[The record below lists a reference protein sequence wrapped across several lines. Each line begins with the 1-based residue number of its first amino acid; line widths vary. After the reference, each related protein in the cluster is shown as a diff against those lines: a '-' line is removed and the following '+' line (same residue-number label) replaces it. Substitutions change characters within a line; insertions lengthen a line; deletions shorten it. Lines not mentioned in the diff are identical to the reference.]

1 MFFADIQE
9 ETILEENISLEGS
22 KSRSRSNERSYK
34 SKPPRNKLQKK
45 KMKINLKGP
54 NVYKK
59 FEKIKSML
67 PKSQEV
73 QLGSNSPSKDLLQV
87 CDGASS
93 VGGES

>member
-45 KMKINLKGP
+45 KMKIN
-54 NVYKK
+54 
-59 FEKIKSML
+59 
-67 PKSQEV
+67 
-73 QLGSNSPSKDLLQV
+73 
-87 CDGASS
+87 
-93 VGGES
+93 